1 MVIFWNKYI
10 NNYILKIFVVLC
22 CFLLG
27 KVFLLVV
34 VFGFEFFIYIYFLCF
49 LRIVC
54 FGVSG
59 VGGGVISLG
68 IVEEY
73 VGVWIV
79 FFGLSGIETSGVVG
93 GFLLGVSGVFRLE
106 IIFWVVIGRFRL
118 GDGVGIEGK
127 VVNFL
132 DFLFFIFFLLF
143 WNGFF
148 FLMVLRG

>member
-27 KVFLLVV
+27 KVFLLVI

-49 LRIVC
+49 LCIVC

-79 FFGLSGIETSGVVG
+79 FFW
-93 GFLLGVSGVFRLE
+93 F
-106 IIFWVVIGRFRL
+106 IGYWN
-118 GDGVGIEGK
+118 ECSCWW
-127 VVNFL
+127 
-132 DFLFFIFFLLF
+132 FFIRCKWSF
-143 WNGFF
+143 
-148 FLMVLRG
+148 